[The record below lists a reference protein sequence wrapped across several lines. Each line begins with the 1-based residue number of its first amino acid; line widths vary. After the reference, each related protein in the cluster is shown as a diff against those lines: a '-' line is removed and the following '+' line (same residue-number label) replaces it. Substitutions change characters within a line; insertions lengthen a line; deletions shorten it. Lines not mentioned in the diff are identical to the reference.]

1 MKRLE
6 WHTVYKMWQNH
17 GPVWWQIW
25 PSIIYSVFFSLLINF
40 IWVLSLNSTELMFLW
55 NILNIKISIPII
67 YGAGIYIYNVF
78 HITLA
83 TTEFHS
89 LIYCLFIYSD
99 KISLPIPHSQLLPF
113 LFWNILSSTNFLT
126 HLSPVIYIEHLHL
139 HLHWHLHWT
148 AEVLAQS
155 PAEFVWRLPF
165 IIDHIKRS
173 IWSFQ

>member
-1 MKRLE
+1 
-6 WHTVYKMWQNH
+6 MWQNH

-25 PSIIYSVFFSLLINF
+25 SSIIYSVFFSLLINF

-55 NILNIKISIPII
+55 NILNIKISISII

-99 KISLPIPHSQLLPF
+99 KISLPSSLSALTISILKYFVINKLSHSPF
-113 LFWNILSSTNFLT
+113 PS
-126 HLSPVIYIEHLHL
+126 
-139 HLHWHLHWT
+139 HLHWT
-148 AEVLAQS
+148 FTFTFTLTFTLNSRGPCTEPCRICMVTSFHYWPYKKKHLKFS
-155 PAEFVWRLPF
+155 
-165 IIDHIKRS
+165 IIFSKI
-173 IWSFQ
+173 IT